1 MSETILLRNVELGK
15 SRCGVCIPIQETTVA
30 ETIEA
35 AKRAIYS
42 RPDLLEIRL
51 DHLDEHQ
58 LGNAPDIF
66 ASLKAQQP
74 YLPLMATYRNLRE
87 GGAGKWGSKEVVR
100 LYKGLLLSG
109 AVDLV
114 DLELSMDPEALSEGI
129 SFFSEKKIPVLLSYH
144 NFQETPP
151 MEVLKA
157 LFLKAEEKGGQGA
170 KIAVMPK
177 TPQDVARLLSACA
190 WAYENLSIPYVGISM
205 GNLGKISRVGAK
217 TFGCFLT
224 FAAEKG
230 RGTAPGQVEA
240 DKLHAIFDLMKDE
253 GTMTHE

>member
-1 MSETILLRNVELGK
+1 
-15 SRCGVCIPIQETTVA
+15 
-30 ETIEA
+30 
-35 AKRAIYS
+35 
-42 RPDLLEIRL
+42 
-51 DHLDEHQ
+51 
-58 LGNAPDIF
+58 
-66 ASLKAQQP
+66 
-74 YLPLMATYRNLRE
+74 
-87 GGAGKWGSKEVVR
+87 
-100 LYKGLLLSG
+100 
-109 AVDLV
+109 
-114 DLELSMDPEALSEGI
+114 
-129 SFFSEKKIPVLLSYH
+129 
-144 NFQETPP
+144 